1 MIEKVLKKRN
11 SSIELLKIFAIIM
24 IVFSHAMAAWPAGD
38 EYPYTVIQQGG
49 QYIDIWSA
57 TDNIQI
63 IVIMIMK
70 YLGQLGNV
78 IFVSCS
84 AWFLVESKKLKIERI
99 VNLIL
104 DNFFI
109 SVLFLVVFLFC
120 GIKVHKIL
128 LIHSLLPFL
137 FETNWFITCYVFLYA
152 LHPIL
157 NIIIN
162 SLEEAKYKQYLFVS
176 ICMYSFIALVLPG
189 KLYSNDLVGFIL
201 IYFVVGYLRKYKND
215 FVNNKEL
222 HVKIIAFTSI
232 LSIILFLGFDILG
245 LRFSLLRNQMM
256 RFCIFTNPL
265 LIIIGISLLCYFQ
278 TKELKS
284 PVINYMSSLSIYVYL
299 IHCNDLVVKYLRYM
313 YFDFIHM
320 KYGMRLEL
328 LFVIVYGIATLA
340 TSFLLGGGSVH
351 TIARV
356 TKSVSVRI
364 TQCLCKL
371 PFFYKGELPHKL
383 NYF

>member
-201 IYFVVGYLRKYKND
+201 IYFIVGYLRKYKND

-340 TSFLLGGGSVH
+340 TSFLLGGGINV
-351 TIARV
+351 
-356 TKSVSVRI
+356 
-364 TQCLCKL
+364 L
-371 PFFYKGELPHKL
+371 
-383 NYF
+383 